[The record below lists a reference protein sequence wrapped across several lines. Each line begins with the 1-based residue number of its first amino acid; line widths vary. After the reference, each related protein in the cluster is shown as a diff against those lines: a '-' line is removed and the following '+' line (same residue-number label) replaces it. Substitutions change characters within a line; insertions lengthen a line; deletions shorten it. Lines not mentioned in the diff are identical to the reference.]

1 MSGTLSLEKTEEKR
15 MLFHK
20 KSNIDWLVVGLGNPG
35 MAYEGTRHNAGCS
48 ALAELADYAGVKPDK
63 KQFKALTATAAIEG
77 KKVLLMFPQTF
88 MNNSGE
94 AVGAA
99 MAFYK
104 LEPSQLLVFSDD
116 IALDVGGV
124 RVRKKGSDG
133 GQKGLRSIIAHIG
146 TDEFPRIRIGVGKK
160 PHPAYDLADWVL
172 SKYKKDELPL
182 MQEAFEKAAA
192 AARLVI
198 AGDIDEAMNKY
209 SH

>member
-1 MSGTLSLEKTEEKR
+1 
-15 MLFHK
+15 MLFSK
-20 KSNIDWLVVGLGNPG
+20 RSGAIDYIVVGLGNPG
-35 MAYEGTRHNAGCS
+35 MAYEGTRHNAGCA
-48 ALAELADYAGVKPDK
+48 ALAVLAKDAGIDLTK
-63 KQFKALTATAAIEG
+63 KQFKALTGIGTIEG

-94 AVGAA
+94 AVAAA
-99 MAFYK
+99 MQFYK
-104 LEPSQLLVFSDD
+104 LAPQQLLVFSDD

-133 GQKGLRSIIAHIG
+133 GQKGLRSIIGHIG
-146 TDEFPRIRIGVGKK
+146 SSDFARVRIGVGKK

-172 SKYKKDELPL
+172 SRYKADEKPL
-182 MQEAFEKAAA
+182 MEDAFERAAA

-198 AGDIDEAMNKY
+198 ADNIDEAMNRY